1 MRILLQVVKQAAV
14 SINDTTISKI
24 GPGMLLFIGF
34 TKDDDEAVVEQMVA
48 KVLGLR
54 IFPDENGKTN
64 LNIQSINGEILSVS
78 QFTLYANTKK
88 GRRPSFVDA
97 LGGTRAKELYEYFN
111 QVLKEKYPY
120 VQEGEFGAN
129 MQVSLIN
136 DGPVTIWLDSKELY
150 GE

>member
-34 TKDDDEAVVEQMVA
+34 TKDDDEAVVKQMVA

-111 QVLKEKYPY
+111 QVLKEKYPH